1 MNNYPIKYAV
11 LKVEVSDKDIKRTLG
26 YIVSKCYVVESFSRI
41 DKEGNTRN
49 GYKVVFPYNN
59 INNYENTKRNIPY
72 YDANGNAYPLN
83 IVTNLYTDIKRANK
97 IAKLKNKMLLSRLI
111 GMKLLNSNNIKED
124 EYNIKREFNNNLSEC
139 KIFEAF
145 INDNTKDLNITDNNL
160 KILELK

>member
-59 INNYENTKRNIPY
+59 INNYITSFIDN
-72 YDANGNAYPLN
+72 
-83 IVTNLYTDIKRANK
+83 
-97 IAKLKNKMLLSRLI
+97 LKNIESFNILQLI
-111 GMKLLNSNNIKED
+111 KN
-124 EYNIKREFNNNLSEC
+124 
-139 KIFEAF
+139 
-145 INDNTKDLNITDNNL
+145 
-160 KILELK
+160 